1 MPLRSSC
8 FLAVHVPLIHTV
20 PHNPPPLF
28 SGLSGL
34 SWLDVVAPQDLIGV
48 LGCDTPALSQRV
60 HQLLLPS
67 FLPDEESAPGLLVSL
82 LRSQPEA
89 GRRLCLYLAGGVESK
104 AQDGTVLAL
113 PSGV

>member
-1 MPLRSSC
+1 MLSSS
-8 FLAVHVPLIHTV
+8 ARITHPRR
-20 PHNPPPLF
+20 PPQHPPF

-89 GRRLCLYLAGGVESK
+89 GRRLCLHLAGGVESK

-113 PSGV
+113 PSGA